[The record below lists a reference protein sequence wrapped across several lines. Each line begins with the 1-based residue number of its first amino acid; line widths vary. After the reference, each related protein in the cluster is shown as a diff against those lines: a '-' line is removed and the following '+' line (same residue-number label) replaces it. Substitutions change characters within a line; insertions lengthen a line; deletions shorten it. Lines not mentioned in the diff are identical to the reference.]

1 MATDTIRDDLP
12 PDVPAMDAPPINPAA
27 DWAKSKLVINI
38 MLVSTFVVM
47 LNETAMNVAIP
58 RLMEALSVPA
68 TDAQWLT
75 AAFLL
80 TMAVVIPVTGF
91 LLQRV
96 NTRPVFILAMSLFA
110 AGTVAAAFAPNLG
123 FLVGAR
129 VIQAA
134 GTAVMMPLLMTT
146 VMTLVPP
153 NERGKMMGNIS
164 IVMSVAPAIGP
175 AFAGLILAYLDWRW
189 FFGIMTPI
197 VLGALYLGY
206 RKIVNVSTPR
216 YAPLDILSVVLSAVA
231 FGGIVY
237 GLSGFG
243 VETAEGQVSPW
254 IPLGVG
260 LVTMVVFVLRQLSL
274 QKNDKALLDLRTLK
288 VGNFTIS
295 MVMIA
300 ILMLGMFGT
309 IILLPIYLSGVLEL
323 STLYIGL
330 LLMPGAL
337 LMGLLGPF
345 VGRLYD
351 KHGPTPLI
359 VPAMVIVTAA
369 LWVMAFVIGVD
380 TPWWLILAIHIG
392 MSLGFA
398 FLFGPLFTASLSS
411 VPPQLYSHGS
421 ALVGSIQQVAG
432 AAGVALFVA
441 IMSSQSA
448 GLIAAGAD
456 VKAGLAGG
464 VHTAFIV
471 GASITVLAL
480 IASIFVR
487 KPPEQQGGWGG
498 H

>member
-1 MATDTIRDDLP
+1 MYEMTTDALTADGIPQVSPHDPSL
-12 PDVPAMDAPPINPAA
+12 AA
-27 DWAKSKLVINI
+27 RNKLVINL

-58 RLMEALSVPA
+58 KLMAALGVPA
-68 TDAQWLT
+68 SDAQWLT

-91 LLQRV
+91 LLQRM
-96 NTRPVFILAMSLFA
+96 NTRPVFILAMSLFS
-110 AGTVAAAFAPNLG
+110 AGTIFAAMAPNLW

-129 VIQAA
+129 VVQAS

-153 NERGKMMGNIS
+153 HERGKMMGNIS

-175 AFAGLILAYLDWRW
+175 AFAGLILAYLDWRF

-197 VLGALYLGY
+197 VLGALWLGY
-206 RKIVNVSTPR
+206 SRIVNVSTPR
-216 YAPLDILSVVLSAVA
+216 YAPLDVLSVILSAVA

-243 VETAEGQVSPW
+243 VEAHEGQLSPW
-254 IPLGVG
+254 IPLIVG
-260 LVTMVVFVLRQLSL
+260 AVTMVVFVLRQMQL

-288 VGNFTIS
+288 IKNFTIS

-309 IILLPIYLSGVLEL
+309 IILLPIYLVQVLHFD
-323 STLYIGL
+323 TLGTGL

-337 LMGLLGPF
+337 LMGLLGPM

-351 KHGPTPLI
+351 RLGPTPLI
-359 VPAMVIVTAA
+359 VPAMAVVCAM
-369 LWVMAFVIGVD
+369 LWVMTMLIGPH
-380 TPWWLILAIHIG
+380 TWWPLILGTHIV

-411 VPPQLYSHGS
+411 VTPQLYSHGS

-441 IMSSQSA
+441 IMSAQTTALTTA
-448 GLIAAGAD
+448 GNEPLDA
-456 VKAGLAGG
+456 LAGG
-464 VHTAFIV
+464 IRLAFIV
-471 GASITVLAL
+471 GASISMLAL
-480 IASIFVR
+480 LASFFVR
-487 KPPEQQGGWGG
+487 KPPVQPGAWGG
-498 H
+498 GH